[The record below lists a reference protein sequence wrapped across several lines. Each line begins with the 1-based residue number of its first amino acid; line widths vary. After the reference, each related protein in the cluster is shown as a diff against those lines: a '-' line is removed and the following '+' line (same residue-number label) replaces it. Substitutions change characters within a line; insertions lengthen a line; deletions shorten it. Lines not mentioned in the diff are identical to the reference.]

1 MKNRYLL
8 AIAAVCAVT
17 IMSTESNAQQVRG
30 QVINNTINNS
40 YNGGGYGY
48 GWNQPNRTYNYNCT
62 GCYAGSGPYDSNIAV
77 SGIGAAAGIIGM
89 LIQNNRPA
97 PVQQPQQIVIVTP
110 QQPQSTVIYTQ
121 PFPVRQAPQFGYGR

>member
-30 QVINNTINNS
+30 QVINNTINNNW
-40 YNGGGYGY
+40 NGGNGY
-48 GWNQPNRTYNYNCT
+48 GWNQPNRSYNYNCT